1 MSERGLVTSDRTGWP
16 GPKTSPA
23 RPRIVHVIPTLRVA
37 GLEGVVLRLTN
48 GLRDSLDHAVMTPS
62 GDGPLR
68 ARFSDRVPVI
78 AMAERH
84 RPDRWNALRMAAVF
98 RELRPDIV
106 HSRNWT
112 CLDAIIGARLA
123 RVPVVIH
130 GEHGRE
136 AADPEGRNP
145 LRRRVRRLL
154 APLVTQFVTVSRDLG
169 RWLIEDVGIPAR
181 KVTVICNGVDTRR
194 FQAHDRAAARRA
206 LGLPDHCLAIGSVG
220 RLDPVKDHAGLIEAF
235 AEVSEDPRAVLLII
249 GEGPFRPELERLIE
263 SRGLAGRVRL
273 LGERHDVPQVLA
285 ALDVFVLS
293 SLGEGIANAI
303 LEAMATGLPVIAT
316 RVGGNPELVVEG
328 STGLLIPSRSPRAL
342 AAALRRYLEE
352 PLLAAAHGRS
362 GRARAVSE
370 FALERMVSAYGDLYA
385 RVLTGRR
392 AA

>member
-1 MSERGLVTSDRTGWP
+1 MSGRGLLAGERTGWTKP
-16 GPKTSPA
+16 RTAST

-37 GLEGVVLRLTN
+37 GLEGVVLRLTT
-48 GLRDSLDHAVMTPS
+48 GLGQTLDHAVMTPS
-62 GDGPLR
+62 GNGPLR
-68 ARFSDRVPVI
+68 ARFSEQIPVI

-84 RPDRWNALRMAAVF
+84 RPDRWNAFRMAAVF

-123 RVPVVIH
+123 RVPVVVH

-154 APLVTQFVTVSRDLG
+154 APLVTQFVTVSRDLE
-169 RWLIEDVGIPAR
+169 RWLIEDVRVPAR

-194 FQAHDRAAARRA
+194 FQAHDRTTARRG
-206 LGLPDHCLAIGSVG
+206 LGLPESCVAIGSVG

-235 AEVSEDPRAVLLII
+235 ARVSSDPRAILLIV
-249 GEGPFRPELERLIE
+249 GEGPFRGELERLIE
-263 SRGLAGRVRL
+263 ARGLAGRVRL

-316 RVGGNPELVVEG
+316 RVGGNPELVVDG
-328 STGLLIPSRSPRAL
+328 STGMLVPSRSPEAL

-352 PLLAAAHGRS
+352 PALAAAHGCS

-370 FALERMVSAYGDLYA
+370 FALERMVAAYGDLYA
-385 RVLTGRR
+385 RLLGARR
-392 AA
+392 AE